1 MVVVEKGEFV
11 LPGFNRRGRL
21 TRVASSVFGPG
32 VEAVRVFVL
41 LREVRFYVFV
51 GVRRAMMF
59 RV

>member
-1 MVVVEKGEFV
+1 MVVAGNGEFV

-41 LREVRFYVFV
+41 LREVRFYVFLLGL
-51 GVRRAMMF
+51 GVP
-59 RV
+59 